1 MEEYLKIVLCIWGT
15 LAIIRL
21 SIDFLTTG
29 YRYKHN
35 TEMLD
40 LYNDIREY
48 IKFRKGDIIT

>member
-21 SIDFLTTG
+21 LIDFLTTG